1 MLGSVMRD
9 LLGRRKRRGE
19 GTHMQVG
26 KGERVRVGDT
36 QRRGGGGQRWAAHVL
51 RLCLL

>member
-1 MLGSVMRD
+1 MRD
-9 LLGRRKRRGE
+9 LLGGGKRRDE
-19 GTHMQVG
+19 GTRVQVG

-36 QRRGGGGQRWAAHVL
+36 QRRGGSGQRSAAHVL